1 MRLLAL
7 VVLFAPAVAL
17 AQMYKCVDEH
27 GVTSYSDKP
36 CVGAK
41 GGKVDIQGQP
51 PLSGQLRS
59 PSENLSSQDAEFKR
73 RQIERDRQAEKDDK
87 DRAAAQ
93 RRGPSASPARG
104 ARNEQVRLSNARR
117 VIVLDG
123 KGGKSYMDD
132 QSRDKRLAQLNDQ
145 LSRCP

>member
-1 MRLLAL
+1 
-7 VVLFAPAVAL
+7 
-17 AQMYKCVDEH
+17 MYKCVDEH
-27 GVTSYSDKP
+27 GVTNYSDKP

-59 PSENLSSQDAEFKR
+59 PNENLSSQDAEFKR

-93 RRGPSASPARG
+93 RRCTAL
-104 ARNEQVRLSNARR
+104 RNEQVRLSNARR

>member
-1 MRLLAL
+1 VRLLAL
-7 VVLFAPAVAL
+7 VLLLAPAAAL

-27 GVTSYSDKP
+27 GITSYSDKP

-41 GGKVDIQGQP
+41 GGKVDIQGQA

-59 PSENLSSQDAEFKR
+59 PNENLSSQDAEFKR

-93 RRGPSASPARG
+93 RRCTAL
-104 ARNEQVRLSNARR
+104 RNEQVRLSNARR

-132 QSRDKRLAQLNDQ
+132 QSRDQRLAQLNDQ

>member
-1 MRLLAL
+1 VRQVVFVLLL
-7 VVLFAPAVAL
+7 APAVAT

-59 PSENLSSQDAEFKR
+59 PNENLSREEADFKR
-73 RQIERDRQAEKDDK
+73 RKIARDRQADKDEK

-93 RRGPSASPARG
+93 RRCTAL
-104 ARNEQVRLSNARR
+104 RNERERLSKARR
-117 VIVLDG
+117 VVVLDG
-123 KGGKSYMDD
+123 KGGQSYMDD
-132 QSRDKRLAQLNDQ
+132 PSRDKRLAELDGQ